1 MDGLGTGRLGLA
13 TKMIGDRLRSTN
25 RPSHS
30 CHCQSRLPPQRH
42 SLTLTGRLF
51 TPSLLT
57 FPSKPL
63 FPSCR
68 RHTRLAVSALFSL
81 LVILHKSPTHQPQLA
96 PSLARRPT
104 SLSPSRCLSRAEKR
118 WKHGHRAEY
127 TFNPCH
133 TIMNPNRLVCANP
146 QRIFRLSRT
155 IEKKKLYPD

>member
-13 TKMIGDRLRSTN
+13 TKMIGDRLRSTS
-25 RPSHS
+25 RPSHN

-42 SLTLTGRLF
+42 SLTLSERLF

-57 FPSKPL
+57 FP
-63 FPSCR
+63 PS
-68 RHTRLAVSALFSL
+68 HFFRLAA
-81 LVILHKSPTHQPQLA
+81 VILGWPSPPSSPFSSFYINPPLHQPQLA

-104 SLSPSRCLSRAEKR
+104 SSTPSRCLSRAEKR